1 MADDGMA
8 AGTEAGPRARRPR
21 RVRQVNIEL
30 VLFQMQVSC
39 VATALVVLFIAFA
52 MVGAR
57 A

>member
-21 RVRQVNIEL
+21 RVRRVNIEL